1 MKTTNEGYN
10 LIKEFEKFEPRM
22 YHCEAG
28 RLTVGYGSRVY
39 TDAEIFK
46 YKDGI
51 SEYQATELLILHC
64 EKLEMFINKYF
75 KLQTQSQFDALISLL
90 YNIGVSNFKDSNAFK
105 LLQQGDY
112 DKATIEMFDN
122 KKGFVKCIGKVLKG
136 LVRRRE
142 AERKLWYK
150 DNVAMADRD
159 I

>member
-1 MKTTNEGYN
+1 MKTSNEGYN

-51 SEYQATELLILHC
+51 SEYQATELLIFHC
-64 EKLEMFINKYF
+64 KELEMFVNKYF
-75 KLQTQSQFDALISLL
+75 KLQTQSQFDALVSLL
-90 YNIGVSNFKDSNAFK
+90 YNIGVYTFKKSKAFK
-105 LLQQGDY
+105 LLEGNDY
-112 DKATIEMFDN
+112 EKATVEMFDK
-122 KKGFVKCIGKVLKG
+122 KKGFVKCNEGILKG

-150 DNVAMADRD
+150 DNVAMADRN